1 MSDKYTFN
9 KHKDIPE
16 YEKIVSNS
24 KQGTIFS
31 STGFLNALNIK
42 YELWNVMLGS
52 QIKAVICLTISED
65 KKKVILNDKII
76 YGGIIFNT
84 DFSRIET
91 KRRSEEFNITE
102 FLIKLREN
110 LKI

>member
-1 MSDKYTFN
+1 M
-9 KHKDIPE
+9 
-16 YEKIVSNS
+16 KIVSNS

-52 QIKAVICLTISED
+52 QIKAVICLTISEV
-65 KKKVILNDKII
+65 KVILNDKII
-76 YGGIIFNT
+76 YGGIIFYT

-91 KRRSEEFNITE
+91 KESEIQY
-102 FLIKLREN
+102 
-110 LKI
+110 

>member
-1 MSDKYTFN
+1 MKKLFQILN
-9 KHKDIPE
+9 KEP
-16 YEKIVSNS
+16 YFQV
-24 KQGTIFS
+24 QV
-31 STGFLNALNIK
+31 FLNALNIK

-84 DFSRIET
+84 DFQE
-91 KRRSEEFNITE
+91 
-102 FLIKLREN
+102 
-110 LKI
+110 

>member
-65 KKKVILNDKII
+65 KKES
-76 YGGIIFNT
+76 Y
-84 DFSRIET
+84 
-91 KRRSEEFNITE
+91 
-102 FLIKLREN
+102 
-110 LKI
+110 LK